1 MEASK
6 QKKHYIKKEKSKDL
20 IKKAVENGPKNYG
33 QIMNKTHIPRSSLAG
48 LLNWMVGE
56 GKLRRLDNTNLED
69 RKRFGIKDMDG
80 RKVFYVE
87 AEDASLYAI
96 QIEVIDK
103 ISGFLETLEGDKSD
117 RKQSLTKEQVQI
129 YIEELVEGLS
139 KELRETLDIN
149 NLFKLYRISED
160 GRMLIRDEKKRIQL
174 LFGSLEALISRTRN
188 EKFESVEFRDYVT
201 KKISAHLKTLINNK
215 DAQESNSVTDIIS
228 KLLIILGNIGYEFLE
243 NVVCYI
249 LQIDGKDAGGRA
261 LDNVLSIKAEERD
274 KIDPNQIFWI
284 IQKCTHHG
292 ESQYS
297 PYLNQL
303 IKDNVDRMFRKQVA
317 VINSNP
323 KLAEILKKI
332 RSYAKDIPLK

>member
-6 QKKHYIKKEKSKDL
+6 QEKHYIKREEGKDL
-20 IKKAVENGPKNYG
+20 IKRVVENGPKNYG
-33 QIMNKTHIPRSSLAG
+33 QIMSKTHIPRSSLAG
-48 LLNWMVGE
+48 LLYRMVGE
-56 GKLRRLDNTNLED
+56 GVLRRLDNTNIED
-69 RKRFGIKDMDG
+69 RKRFGIKDMDS
-80 RKVFYVE
+80 RKVFYVK

-103 ISGFLETLEGDKSD
+103 ISAFLETLEGDKSD

-139 KELRETLDIN
+139 KELRETLDTN

-160 GRMLIRDEKKRIQL
+160 GSILIGVEKKRIQL
-174 LFGSLEALISRTRN
+174 LFVSLEALINRTRN

-201 KKISAHLKTLINNK
+201 KKIGSHLKSMVSNT
-215 DAQESNSVTDIIS
+215 DAKELESDTEIIS
-228 KLLIILGNIGYEFLE
+228 MLLIILGNIGYEFLE

-249 LQIDGKDAGGRA
+249 LQIDGKDSGGSV
-261 LDNVLSIKAEERD
+261 LGNVLSIKAEERD

-284 IQKCTHHG
+284 VQKCTRHG
-292 ESQYS
+292 QNLYS

-303 IKDNVDRMFRKQVA
+303 IKNNVDRMFRKEVV

-332 RSYAKDIPLK
+332 RGIVKNIPL